1 MTASAMSGMS
11 LASLTQIHKYE
22 HTQTHKDSETV
33 RQSRVLIKI
42 VCPQTVAFC

>member
-11 LASLTQIHKYE
+11 LTSLTQIHNYE
-22 HTQTHKDSETV
+22 HTHTKTV